1 MIGMPPSFRVL
12 DDIAIADIAFEAIG
26 NSPSELCL
34 AAAQAL
40 IETLAD
46 PRTVTNTWHQTIE
59 LENETLAEIVF
70 AWLSELVYWKD
81 ADGVVFSRASASVH
95 SEASGLWRLH
105 GELVGEAIDSTRQH
119 LRADVKAVTKHLYDV
134 RQDDRQWKAT
144 VVLDI

>member
-1 MIGMPPSFRVL
+1 MAERQGAESVCPADSRDRSRTLDLCQTPQLTMPPSFRVL

-59 LENETLAEIVF
+59 LENETLAEILF

-81 ADGVVFSRASASVH
+81 ADGVVFSRC
-95 SEASGLWRLH
+95 
-105 GELVGEAIDSTRQH
+105 VGIGPFRG
-119 LRADVKAVTKHLYDV
+119 V
-134 RQDDRQWKAT
+134 RTLALAW
-144 VVLDI
+144 